1 MSASRHPQGLLDTN
15 IIILREWIDPEEL
28 PDEMAISAVTL
39 AELSAGP
46 HLVRPAAENPGYAEA
61 AERARR
67 IEVLQ
72 RVEAEFDPIPFGAD
86 AARAYGRV
94 VAAVAAIGRSPRRRT
109 ADQQIAAVALVE
121 SLPLFTTNPDDFA
134 GLDGLITVVPVTR
147 PSTPHGAG

>member
-1 MSASRHPQGLLDTN
+1 MSADRHPQGLLDTN
-15 IIILREWIDPEEL
+15 IIILREWIDPTEL
-28 PDEMAISAVTL
+28 PDEMAISSVTL

-46 HLVRPAAENPGYAEA
+46 HLVRPASADPGYEEA

-86 AARAYGRV
+86 AARAYGRI

-121 SLPLFTTNPDDFA
+121 SLPLYTTNPDDFA
-134 GLDGLITVVPVTR
+134 GLADLITVVSVTR
-147 PSTPHGAG
+147 PSIPRNTV